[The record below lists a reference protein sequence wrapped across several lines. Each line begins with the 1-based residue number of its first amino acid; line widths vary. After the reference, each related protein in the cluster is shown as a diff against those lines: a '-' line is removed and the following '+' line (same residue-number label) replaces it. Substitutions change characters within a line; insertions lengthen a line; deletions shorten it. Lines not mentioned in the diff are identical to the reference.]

1 MAAGQ
6 PECWLVGQSREFS
19 HLPTLF
25 GIFALFNRRRRTLF
39 GFRLLSIFLSLS
51 VGVVS
56 VVEQQPSCCLAE
68 VAS

>member
-39 GFRLLSIFLSLS
+39 GFRLLSIFLSLLVLS
-51 VGVVS
+51 ALLNNS
-56 VVEQQPSCCLAE
+56 QA
-68 VAS
+68 AA